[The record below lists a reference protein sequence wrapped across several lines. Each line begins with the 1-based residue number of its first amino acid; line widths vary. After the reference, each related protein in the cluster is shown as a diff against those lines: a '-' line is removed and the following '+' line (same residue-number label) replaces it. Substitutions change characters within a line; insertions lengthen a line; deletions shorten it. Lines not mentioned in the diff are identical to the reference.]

1 MKKKVISGLFIL
13 AGITA
18 ALAQQSQVIT
28 FEEAIKTA
36 LQNNVNL
43 NQQKNVLQFNQN
55 QKTSAIASLGPSVNL
70 NGQAAQFNGNSFN
83 QQQGRVINGVRDNV
97 SASIDANVIL
107 FSGLSNIS
115 NYKAANAQ
123 LEAQSYF
130 VKRTAQDIINT
141 VANQYLQ
148 VLLDVELYR
157 IAKEN
162 YEVQKKQLEQVV
174 AHVEVGSRPPVDALN
189 QEAQTNNAELRML
202 QAEININNDKAIL
215 TTTLLMDPFQNFD
228 VVRPEW
234 SITEIMN
241 DNRDHEVLYDLAKV
255 NRGDLQRAINQ
266 EKAAQFNM
274 NAFRGNMMPRLSA
287 FFSYGSSYNFQHSV
301 PDSATFGSTS
311 YVLNGTQIDRV
322 ETYET
327 VANPDSPR
335 PFGEQFGTN
344 NVYKSYGLRLSIPLF
359 NGLQNRTTFYQQK
372 VAYQNSKLSTS
383 NAEIQ
388 AKTDVLRTHR
398 NFQVQKKTFTVSQS
412 QLNAADQAFKLEQ
425 ERYNLGVTNFVDYVR
440 ANTAFVQAQTDLA
453 QSEFRLLFQ
462 KVLLEYA
469 TGTLKVEDLGSN

>member
-1 MKKKVISGLFIL
+1 MKKLVLVNLFVWTSVFV
-13 AGITA
+13 AF
-18 ALAQQSQVIT
+18 AQQSEIIT
-28 FEEAIKTA
+28 FEQAIKTA

-43 NQQKNVLQFNQN
+43 NQQKNLLQFNQN
-55 QKTSAIASLGPSVNL
+55 QKTSAVASMGPTVNL
-70 NGQAAQFNGNSFN
+70 NGQATQFNGNSFN
-83 QQQGRVINGVRDNV
+83 QQQGRVINGVRDNIGGSV
-97 SASIDANVIL
+97 DANLTL

-130 VKRTAQDIINT
+130 VKRTAQDVINT
-141 VANQYLQ
+141 VASQYLQ

-162 YEVQKKQLEQVV
+162 YEVQKKQLEQVIV
-174 AHVEVGSRPPVDALN
+174 QVDLGARPPVDALN

-202 QAEININNDKAIL
+202 QAEIAINNDKAIL
-215 TTTLLMDPFQNFD
+215 TTTLLMDPFQNFE
-228 VVRPEW
+228 VVRPDW
-234 SITEIMN
+234 SIAEIMN
-241 DNRDHEVLYDLAKV
+241 DNRDHEALYDLAKV

-274 NAFRGNMMPRLSA
+274 NSFRGNMMPQLSA
-287 FFSYGSSYNFQHSV
+287 FFSYGSSYNFQHDV
-301 PDSATFGSTS
+301 PDSVTFGTTS
-311 YVLNGTQIDRV
+311 YVLNGTQIERV
-322 ETYET
+322 ITDVTE
-327 VANPDSPR
+327 VNPDRPR

-344 NVYKSYGLRLSIPLF
+344 NVFKSYGLRLSIPIF
-359 NGLQNRTTFYQQK
+359 NGLRNRTSYYQQK
-372 VAYQNSKLSTS
+372 VAYQNSKLNTS
-383 NAEIQ
+383 NVEIQ
-388 AKTDVLRTHR
+388 AKTDVLRTQR

-425 ERYNLGVTNFVDYVR
+425 ERFNLGVTNFVDYVR
-440 ANTAFVQAQTDLA
+440 ANTALVQAQTDLA

-469 TGTLKVEDLGSN
+469 TGTLKVEDIGNN